1 MFVSTGW
8 QIQRR
13 WEHSWA
19 VLAALL
25 EASGVRPPAI
35 CIRIM
40 IPKHANP
47 LLLPD
52 QTVVVSRAALRD
64 ADDEGENDGDGADP
78 ERAQMLARLEN
89 ILKRSIAAVL
99 PSEPSHAAGRDGENA
114 RKKKRRKT
122 EPSKD
127 EEREGE
133 GKGEEPVAVPFRLLS
148 GVTQP
153 KPIVLAPKPPP
164 VYKSIRPQ
172 REDTEAEAARR
183 AARAREVAVD
193 FAWVLKES
201 GKPYVPL
208 PNAAK
213 KERAVT
219 AHFPSASPPLL
230 LLEVSK
236 PAPKP
241 PHPARLDPTIPV
253 EPSPHAHETSPSCC
267 PIVPASP
274 GPSPATS
281 SLSSTT
287 AADSEPKER
296 KRKRRRNK
304 AKAEKPPVQ
313 PAFWRPR
320 EGMGGKSAG
329 YALGYPGW
337 PLREGDVPRYH
348 RDTMRTAVFVFD
360 A

>member
-1 MFVSTGW
+1 
-8 QIQRR
+8 
-13 WEHSWA
+13 
-19 VLAALL
+19 
-25 EASGVRPPAI
+25 
-35 CIRIM
+35 M

-64 ADDEGENDGDGADP
+64 SDEEGENDGDGADP

-99 PSEPSHAAGRDGENA
+99 PSESSHAACGDEERP

-133 GKGEEPVAVPFRLLS
+133 GEGEGEEPVAVPFRLLS

-164 VYKSIRPQ
+164 VYKSIRPL

-183 AARAREVAVD
+183 AARAREVAVG
-193 FAWVLKES
+193 FAWVMKES
-201 GKPYVPL
+201 SRPYMPL

-213 KERAVT
+213 KERTVT
-219 AHFPSASPPLL
+219 AHLPPASPPPLL

-281 SLSSTT
+281 SPSSVTA
-287 AADSEPKER
+287 AADSEPQER

-304 AKAEKPPVQ
+304 ANAEKPPVQ

-348 RDTMRTAVFVFD
+348 RDTMRKAVFVFD